1 MIYLEPKKLFKSAII
16 LETKN
21 TVEYDFDLL
30 IEAFMSGNNWDYETA
45 IDWYCYNVEPLI
57 NSQGLIVRGDDA
69 I

>member
-16 LETKN
+16 LETKD

-30 IEAFMSGNNWDYETA
+30 IEAFMSNNNWDYETA